1 MKNFIEQLIDELK
14 EDSCEL
20 YHQNRDGLE
29 KIILLENM
37 IQEANELKIALTN
50 ELNSILS

>member
-1 MKNFIEQLIDELK
+1 MKNFVEQLIDELK
-14 EDSCEL
+14 EDSCEV
-20 YHQNRDGLE
+20 YHKNRDVLE
-29 KIILLENM
+29 KITLLENM